1 MNLWE
6 SIFIQSPVNRGYYD
20 EDNLPHVRWQ
30 WPHATWFQTRREY
43 LRHHHAMPVDDFA
56 RKSKS

>member
-1 MNLWE
+1 MNVWE

-30 WPHATWFQTRREY
+30 WAP
-43 LRHHHAMPVDDFA
+43 RHVVSDAPGIPA
-56 RKSKS
+56 PPPRNAGR